1 MLEPAVRDPPGGNH
15 VLESQVDEFA
25 SALLMPSGEIEPFLP
40 RGRVGWDELE
50 EVKRT
55 WGVSLQSLLVRAHRL
70 GTISDRTYQGAVR
83 HLSRQGWRRNE
94 PVELGPPEQPEL
106 LRRAFALLERKG
118 VGASDVF
125 ARFAP

>member
-1 MLEPAVRDPPGGNH
+1 MPA
-15 VLESQVDEFA
+15 
-25 SALLMPSGEIEPFLP
+25 GEIEPFLL
-40 RGRVGWDELE
+40 RGRVRWDELE
-50 EVKRT
+50 ELNRT

-70 GTISDRTYQGAVR
+70 GTISDRTYQGAFR

-94 PVELGPPEQPEL
+94 PVEFGPPEQPQL

-125 ARFAP
+125 AALAAPKLLAKELIEFEAGTSTGVADVVPLAR